1 MTPEMTFL
9 AALAPVQVAAQG
21 LFPAAGAGNAWTV
34 STPAPEGR
42 LADRAMPPPGEPPR

>member
-21 LFPAAGAGNAWTV
+21 LFPAAGAGNACGSAT
-34 STPAPEGR
+34 T
-42 LADRAMPPPGEPPR
+42 MF